1 MTEQK
6 NISDILYE
14 NISRTSVSTFGGGGG
29 YHALSFGVIIISC
42 FQLASVW
49 FVVVNLIASGLLL
62 GQILNPKIVFFFSGG
77 IIKDILL
84 RKNIY
89 RFQLSICKW
98 INKGKKQVS
107 LNLAVHTANPI
118 SGFIKKNNQAKLY
131 RGPDKENMLDIY
143 GNVTQKDQTEAPHKF
158 IYVEMKR
165 FLISL
170 LWVDNVFENCSCS
183 CALFILGFCRD
194 LKKE

>member
-1 MTEQK
+1 MPEQK

-14 NISRTSVSTFGGGGG
+14 SISRTSVSTLGVFF
-29 YHALSFGVIIISC
+29 YHTLSFGVIIITC

-62 GQILNPKIVFFFSGG
+62 GQIMNPKIVFFSGG

-89 RFQLSICKW
+89 RFQLSICKL

-107 LNLAVHTANPI
+107 LNLAVHTANSI
-118 SGFIKKNNQAKLY
+118 RGFIKKFKKNNQAKLY

-143 GNVTQKDQTEAPHKF
+143 SDVTQKDQTEASHKF
-158 IYVEMKR
+158 INVEMKT

-170 LWVDNVFENCSCS
+170 L
-183 CALFILGFCRD
+183 
-194 LKKE
+194 